1 MLNQVRVI
9 REMCDDMTRDVMYYT
24 SNVYKAQ
31 KNSEKYSLVMSLYRK
46 YTRALNLQNIC
57 PPKKVCHTRRR
68 R

>member
-31 KNSEKYSLVMSLYRK
+31 K
-46 YTRALNLQNIC
+46 
-57 PPKKVCHTRRR
+57 KKI
-68 R
+68 